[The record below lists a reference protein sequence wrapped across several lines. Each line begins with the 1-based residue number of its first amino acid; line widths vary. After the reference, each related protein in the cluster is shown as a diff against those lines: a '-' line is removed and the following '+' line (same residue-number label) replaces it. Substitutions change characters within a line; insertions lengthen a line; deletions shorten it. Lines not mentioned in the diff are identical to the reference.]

1 MFLRFPISPGFLTA
15 LCVLRYL
22 YGFEEYCRSASITF
36 RTIHHNNP
44 RPPPPTPAN
53 QKTAG
58 EEPKESSQ
66 VKAESDDKGEEAESE
81 SESSSEKDETPE
93 RQLSPRVSHV
103 LIMAAAVSPD
113 VSPTLT
119 PRRGGGGA

>member
-1 MFLRFPISPGFLTA
+1 M

-44 RPPPPTPAN
+44 RLPPTPAN

-58 EEPKESSQ
+58 PELKQSLVPQE
-66 VKAESDDKGEEAESE
+66 KAEPVDDKQEEAESE
-81 SESSSEKDETPE
+81 SESEKEEVKE
-93 RQLSPRVSHV
+93 RQSSPRVSV
-103 LIMAAAVSPD
+103 
-113 VSPTLT
+113 
-119 PRRGGGGA
+119 